1 MKIFFSGRN
10 QGNSIRYSKGDRFF
24 YALID
29 ILLVLCLVIVL
40 YPIIH
45 VVSASFSSG
54 AAVAAGRVKLL
65 PVEPTLAGYEEVL
78 GYRDI
83 WSGYKNSLIYTTV
96 GTVIN
101 LFCTILAAYP
111 LSRKDLKGRKWMTFL
126 ITFTMIF
133 NGGIIPNYILMQ
145 RLHLLDTM
153 WALVLPNAIIVSNFV
168 ICKNHFEN
176 NLSSELLEAAKID
189 GCSDINYLVKIA
201 LPLSKSIV
209 AVLLLYYAVY
219 HWNSFFDAMI
229 YLRDDSKYPLQL
241 ILREIL
247 VLNEVSMDIMS
258 DPEMLAKL
266 EQSRELVKY
275 AVIVV
280 SSLPVLI
287 IYPFVQKYFVSGR
300 MAGAVK
306 G

>member
-1 MKIFFSGRN
+1 MKSLSIGKKS
-10 QGNSIRYSKGDRFF
+10 GNSIRYSRGDRFF
-24 YALID
+24 YAIID
-29 ILLVLCLVIVL
+29 VILVLCLIVVL

-45 VVSASFSSG
+45 VVAASVSSG
-54 AAVAAGRVKLL
+54 AAVAAGRVKLI
-65 PVEPTLAGYEEVL
+65 PIEPTLAGYREVL
-78 GYRDI
+78 GYKDI
-83 WSGYKNSLIYTTV
+83 WTGYKNSLIYTIF
-96 GTVIN
+96 GTAIN
-101 LFCTILAAYP
+101 LFCTVLAAYP
-111 LSRKDLKGRKWMTFL
+111 LSRKDLKGRKWMTFM

-145 RLHLLDTM
+145 NLHMLDSI

-176 NLSSELLEAAKID
+176 NLSHELLEAAKID
-189 GCSDINYLVKIA
+189 GCSDINYLLKIA
-201 LPLSKSIV
+201 LPLSKSIM
-209 AVLLLYYAVY
+209 AVLLLYYAVH

-229 YLRDDSKYPLQL
+229 YLRDDAKYPLQL

-258 DPEMLAKL
+258 DPEMLARL

-287 IYPFVQKYFVSGR
+287 MYPFIQKYFVSGR